1 MKADSIRVDAGQ
13 KRILMN
19 DDPKRVVEFN
29 PSDILFAKKFEA
41 LLKDFDQKNIE
52 FQKRLSELDETKDKD
67 KFGLPKNLP
76 DSIALAI
83 EMADYLHEQIDNLFG
98 DGTAEA
104 AFQGQKNLD
113 MIEQFFTGLLPY
125 IQRARK
131 EKVEKYTKPA
141 KKR

>member
-13 KRILMN
+13 KRILIN
-19 DDPKRVVEFN
+19 EDPTRVVEFN
-29 PSDILFAKKFEA
+29 PSDVLFAKKFYA
-41 LLKDFDQKNIE
+41 LLGDFDQKNVE
-52 FQKRLSELDETKDKD
+52 FQKRLSELDEMRDKD

-76 DSIALAI
+76 DSIGLAN

-98 DGTAEA
+98 DGTSEA
-104 AFQGQKNLD
+104 AFQGQKNLE

-125 IQRARK
+125 IQRARE
-131 EKVEKYTKPA
+131 EKIEKYTKPA